1 MLLVLNRMLDV
12 LNRMKK
18 GVDVTLDLAPDEGQ
32 SQLRSPEVTDLG

>member
-18 GVDVTLDLAPDEGQ
+18 GVDVTLDLAPDEG
-32 SQLRSPEVTDLG
+32 SKSTKVT